1 MVESQRCVAIQ
12 HWCSKVKI
20 AGMSWVNLLIVY
32 SGLLWITYF
41 IVFYLKY
48 FVDIIFFSKANF
60 FFFSMIFDSMIHWSV
75 DSALLPSECL
85 VNGGGA
91 WWFYFYFWISY
102 TVTLWVLNLR
112 TYPPSHYKEEEVS
125 DELELIGSQ
134 LWKMNYMIRMTFIYD
149 PLCYIGRMDSFD
161 RERKEPFLPL

>member
-1 MVESQRCVAIQ
+1 MNYLLYCFLFEIFCRYHILFK
-12 HWCSKVKI
+12 SKI
-20 AGMSWVNLLIVY
+20 
-32 SGLLWITYF
+32 
-41 IVFYLKY
+41 
-48 FVDIIFFSKANF
+48 

-112 TYPPSHYKEEEVS
+112 TYPSSHYKEEEVS

-134 LWKMNYMIRMTFIYD
+134 LWKMNYMIRMTFIYH